1 MKLET
6 LLPAKVVYLTPSFTV
21 KASLVD
27 SPVHTMMWLQG
38 HASLLPMFLFLIVF
52 LSSMNEHPDLL
63 VESKYISD
71 LNDLTFYDGQ
81 VYSFNI
87 SRNYI
92 VLNND
97 QINNVN
103 NAARLLLLD
112 VSVYNGINK
121 VLNVGYESSSYAGTL
136 TGCQMYDSNS
146 IQVCATHPSDF
157 DPFLI
162 LDVGTQSFDRV
173 VIRAYQD
180 AQVAYDH
187 VLGGTVQFWK
197 GKSLS
202 SPSLLHFHPFF
213 QKMSHL
219 ITPHLFTS
227 SHRWSEYIQ
236 LWFL

>member
-1 MKLET
+1 
-6 LLPAKVVYLTPSFTV
+6 
-21 KASLVD
+21 
-27 SPVHTMMWLQG
+27 
-38 HASLLPMFLFLIVF
+38 
-52 LSSMNEHPDLL
+52 MNEHPNLL
-63 VESKYISD
+63 VESRYISD

-92 VLNND
+92 IFNND

-103 NAARLLLLD
+103 NAAKLWLLD

-227 SHRWSEYIQ
+227 SHRWSE
-236 LWFL
+236 